1 MRGSAVGLIEVA
13 NREARARCTKM
24 EEHAEDARESRP
36 APENLRC
43 LRTTIRVAQKVGKG
57 LGARQDVLGSL

>member
-43 LRTTIRVAQKVGKG
+43 LRATIHVAQEVGNK
-57 LGARQDVLGSL
+57 LGARKDVLRSL